1 MAQVVPFR
9 AVRPAA
15 DKASQVSSR
24 SYEDYSLEELTLELK
39 NNPLSFLNIIH
50 QSTFHQDKPL
60 AERFAFIQKKYK
72 EFKADNTLIQVEKP
86 CLYLYELTQRNHVYC
101 GFIAGTSAEDYENN
115 RIKKHEETISYRE
128 NLFKNYLQ
136 VVGFNADP
144 VLLTYP
150 DQTELNVL
158 TAEIKTM
165 ESDCHFNTSNG
176 DLHKLWTVKEPQIG
190 AIVHQFEKVESLY
203 IADGHHRSA
212 SSFLLTQDKKSSN
225 PNHRGDEAYNFF
237 MSLLIPES
245 QLNIYEYNRI
255 LKDLNGLSKEAFL
268 HQLAENFDILL
279 QADGFYKASKPHE
292 FSMYLDGV
300 FYRLNLLEKRQTF
313 KNPLEAL
320 DTQILFEKVLYPIL
334 GISDLRN
341 DRRIRYM
348 HGANSLSNMKN
359 MIDAGDFRVGFG
371 LFPVH
376 INQLKAIAD
385 AHLSMPPKSTYIEPK
400 LRSALTIYEF

>member
-24 SYEDYSLEELTLELK
+24 SYEDYSPEELTLALK

-60 AERFAFIQKKYK
+60 TERFAFIQKKYE
-72 EFKADNTLIQVEKP
+72 EFKADNTLIQDEKP

-101 GFIAGTSAEDYENN
+101 GFIAGTSADDYENTH
-115 RIKKHEETISYRE
+115 IKKHEETISYRE

-150 DQTELNVL
+150 DQEGLNVL
-158 TAEIKTM
+158 TAEIKTA
-165 ESDCHFNTSNG
+165 EPDYHFNTPNG
-176 DLHKLWTVKEPQIG
+176 DLHKLWTVQEPQIG
-190 AIVHQFEKVESLY
+190 AIVHQFKKVESLY

-212 SSFLLTQDKKSSN
+212 SSFLLTQDKKSRN

-255 LKDLNGLSKEAFL
+255 LKDLNGLSKAAFL
-268 HQLAENFDILL
+268 HQLAANFDILP
-279 QADGFYKASKPHE
+279 QENKIYKASKPHE
-292 FSMYLDGV
+292 FSMYLDGI
-300 FYRLNLLEKRQTF
+300 FYRLNLLEKHQTF

-320 DTQILFEKVLYPIL
+320 DTQILFEKILYPIL

-341 DRRIRYM
+341 DRRIRYI

>member
-24 SYEDYSLEELTLELK
+24 SYEDYSPEELTLAMK

-60 AERFAFIQKKYK
+60 AERFAFIKKKYE
-72 EFKADNTLIQVEKP
+72 EFKADNTLIQDEKP

-101 GFIAGTSAEDYENN
+101 GFIAGTSADDYENTH
-115 RIKKHEETISYRE
+115 IKKHEETISYRE

-150 DQTELNVL
+150 DQEGLNVL
-158 TAEIKTM
+158 TAEIKTA
-165 ESDCHFNTSNG
+165 EPDYHFNTPNG
-176 DLHKLWTVKEPQIG
+176 DLHKLWTVQEPQIG
-190 AIVHQFEKVESLY
+190 AIVLQFEKVESLY

-212 SSFLLTQDKKSSN
+212 SSFLLAQDKKSGN

-255 LKDLNGLSKEAFL
+255 LKDLNGLSKEVFL
-268 HQLAENFDILL
+268 HQLSLNFDL
-279 QADGFYKASKPHE
+279 QSQSNGIFKASKPHE
-292 FSMYLDGV
+292 FSMYLDGI
-300 FYRLNLLEKRQTF
+300 FYRLNLLEKHQIF

-320 DTQILFEKVLYPIL
+320 DTQILFEKILYPIL

>member
-24 SYEDYSLEELTLELK
+24 SYEDYSPEELTLALK

-60 AERFAFIQKKYK
+60 AERFAFIQKKYE

-158 TAEIKTM
+158 TAEIKTV
-165 ESDCHFNTSNG
+165 ESDYHFNTSNG

-190 AIVHQFEKVESLY
+190 AIVHQFEKVE
-203 IADGHHRSA
+203 
-212 SSFLLTQDKKSSN
+212 
-225 PNHRGDEAYNFF
+225 
-237 MSLLIPES
+237 
-245 QLNIYEYNRI
+245 
-255 LKDLNGLSKEAFL
+255 
-268 HQLAENFDILL
+268 
-279 QADGFYKASKPHE
+279 
-292 FSMYLDGV
+292 
-300 FYRLNLLEKRQTF
+300 
-313 KNPLEAL
+313 
-320 DTQILFEKVLYPIL
+320 
-334 GISDLRN
+334 
-341 DRRIRYM
+341 
-348 HGANSLSNMKN
+348 
-359 MIDAGDFRVGFG
+359 
-371 LFPVH
+371 
-376 INQLKAIAD
+376 
-385 AHLSMPPKSTYIEPK
+385 
-400 LRSALTIYEF
+400 

>member
-15 DKASQVSSR
+15 DKASRVSSR
-24 SYEDYSLEELTLELK
+24 SYEDYSPEELTLAMK

-50 QSTFHQDKPL
+50 QSTFHPDKPL
-60 AERFAFIQKKYK
+60 AERFVFIKKKYE
-72 EFKADNTLIQVEKP
+72 EFKADKTLIQDEKP
-86 CLYLYELTQRNHVYC
+86 GLYLYELTQRNHVYC
-101 GFIAGTSAEDYENN
+101 GFIAGTSADDYENN
-115 RIKKHEETISYRE
+115 FIKKHEETISYRE

-150 DQTELNVL
+150 DQEGLNVL
-158 TAEIKTM
+158 TAEIKIANP
-165 ESDCHFNTSNG
+165 DYHFNTPNG
-176 DLHKLWTVKEPQIG
+176 DLHKLWKVQEPQIG

-212 SSFLLTQDKKSSN
+212 SSFLLTQDKKSGN
-225 PNHRGDEAYNFF
+225 PNHRGDESYNFF

-255 LKDLNGLSKEAFL
+255 LKDLNGLSKEVFL
-268 HQLAENFDILL
+268 HQLSLNFDL
-279 QADGFYKASKPHE
+279 QPQSNGIFKASKPHE
-292 FSMYLDGV
+292 FSMYLDGI
-300 FYRLNLLEKRQTF
+300 FYRLNLLEKHQTF

-320 DTQILFEKVLYPIL
+320 DTQILFEKILYPIL

-341 DRRIRYM
+341 DRRIRYI